1 MITKEKIREQRT
13 RLEEMAQGRSVLMIA
28 TEMGIGLFLGA
39 ILSSAQVFGRCSP
52 FGVAAVAAAGPGLAG
67 LGTLMGTVLGYLY
80 FLGTGG
86 GGVHYGAAAV
96 LTFSL
101 MVALHDFSITRRRW
115 FAPTTAAVLCAIT
128 RFTSITMRGFLPV
141 DVIFYCTEI
150 FLVAG
155 AVYCYREAVTA
166 QLQSP
171 GQLGALTPTQRI
183 GTLAL
188 GGSVLIALAGVLILG
203 EYSLGRALAAAAV
216 MVLARRGANA
226 GLLCGVGLG
235 LAMDLASGRGPYYIM
250 AYAVA
255 GALSGLCWRHRK
267 LFTAIAYVAAN
278 GAVVLWTWESGM
290 RLPLLYEV
298 FAASVLFML
307 LPRRVSEMAGQM
319 LAVPKPKNA
328 EWEKAREVA
337 AARMRKTA
345 GAFRDLYESIRETFR
360 PENASTEDV
369 AVIFQR
375 TAERQCRKCQSREIC
390 WQRDFQTT
398 QGALNDATGPM
409 MERGRL
415 LAEDL
420 PVHFRNRCPHLA
432 SFLAAANEEIL
443 AFLHR
448 KQYQGRMRENRAA
461 LCRQYAELDR
471 ILSRASVELSAE
483 LTPDLPREAKLRN
496 FLRLRGLPENGTVYY
511 DEAGHLRV
519 ETPDSTELR
528 SAEGREKLS
537 RVLGISLREPEAR
550 EDGRLRFLQAEPFR
564 AVASVAG
571 RNKEGEAVSGDTG
584 TWFRREDGLLCILLC
599 DGMGSGERAREESA
613 LAVRLLQ
620 NFLKAGVEPEAALCT
635 VNAALA
641 LKGEETGGCTTV
653 DLLTVEL
660 YTGLCCV
667 YKFGAAPTYLRQK
680 GSVRRIGG
688 ISPPAG
694 VVTGEEVRPDITRF
708 RGEPGDFIILLT
720 DGITAG
726 EEDAWLRDTLK
737 TFEGASPGAL
747 AEHVLTQ
754 SGEEHQGTDDS
765 TVIAVRLE
773 SRKV

>member
-13 RLEEMAQGRSVLMIA
+13 RLEEMAQGRTALMIA

-39 ILSSAQVFGRCSP
+39 ILSSAQVFGRCAP

-67 LGTLMGTVLGYLY
+67 LGTLIGAALGYLY

-86 GGVHYGAAAV
+86 GGLHYGAAAV

-101 MVALHDFSITRRRW
+101 LVALHDFSITRRRW
-115 FAPTTAAVLCAIT
+115 FAPATAALLCAIT
-128 RFTSITMRGFLPV
+128 RFTSITMRGFLAV

-155 AVYCYREAVTA
+155 AVYCYREAVNA

-171 GQLGALTPTQRI
+171 GQLGTLTQSQRL
-183 GTLAL
+183 GTMAL
-188 GGSVLIALAGVLILG
+188 GGSVLIALSGVLILG
-203 EYSLGRALAAAAV
+203 EYSLGRALAAMAV
-216 MVLARRGANA
+216 MVLARRGANM
-226 GLLCGVGLG
+226 GLMSGVGMG

-255 GALSGLCWRHRK
+255 GALAGLGWRHRK
-267 LFTAIAYVAAN
+267 IFTAIAYVAAN

-307 LPRRVSEMAGQM
+307 LPRRFSEVATQM
-319 LAVPKPKNA
+319 LSVPRPKHA
-328 EWEKAREVA
+328 EWEKAKEVA
-337 AARMRKTA
+337 AMRMKKTA
-345 GAFRDLYESIRETFR
+345 SAFRELYESIRDTFR
-360 PENASTEDV
+360 AENASTEDV
-369 AVIFQR
+369 AVIFHR
-375 TAERQCRKCQSREIC
+375 TAERQCRKCQAREVC

-415 LAEDL
+415 LAEDF
-420 PVHFRNRCPHLA
+420 PGHFRNRCLYLPD
-432 SFLAAANEEIL
+432 FIAAANEEL
-443 AFLHR
+443 VAFLYR
-448 KQYQGRMRENRAA
+448 KQYQGRMRESRAA

-471 ILSRASVELSAE
+471 ILGRAAVELSAE

-496 FLRLRGLPENGTVYY
+496 FLRLRGLPEDGTAYY

-519 ETPDSTELR
+519 ETPDSPELR
-528 SAEGREKLS
+528 SPEGREKLS
-537 RVLGISLREPEAR
+537 RVLGVSLREPESR
-550 EDGRLRFLQAEPFR
+550 EGRLRFIQAEPFR
-564 AVASVAG
+564 AVAGVAG
-571 RNKEGEAVSGDTG
+571 RNKEGETVSGDTG

-599 DGMGSGERAREESA
+599 DGMGSGVKAREESA

-680 GSVRRIGG
+680 GDVRRIGG
-688 ISPPAG
+688 VSPPAG
-694 VVTGEEVRPDITRF
+694 LMTGEEVRPDITRF
-708 RGEPGDFIILLT
+708 RGEAGDWIVLLT
-720 DGITAG
+720 DGITGG
-726 EEDAWLRDTLK
+726 EEDTWLREAMSAFD
-737 TFEGASPGAL
+737 GVSPGVL
-747 AEHVLTQ
+747 AERVLTK
-754 SGEEHQGTDDS
+754 SGEEQRGADDS

-773 SRKV
+773 SRKA